1 MLLCFYLFISSLLI
15 LDVQTEVS
23 LLSLYSS
30 MKMYVQVND
39 VEDLENDHFAIPGEL
54 HDVNRREAGKGRMY
68 KKRRANKK
76 MQMRRK
82 IQR

>member
-1 MLLCFYLFISSLLI
+1 MLLCLYLFISSLLI

-23 LLSLYSS
+23 LLNLNSS
-30 MKMYVQVND
+30 MKIYVQVND